1 MSKIEELRVKYP
13 SVAKS
18 TFTKFEQADKTPT
31 KKYLEYM
38 LKTWVTRDNVPM
50 YVTTTGIIALVQS
63 FDELLPYITN
73 KDIYSK
79 EYDFS
84 TLRVVVE
91 RALDAKEEKTFVRE
105 EHVNVLLE
113 NDKFLLVRPKTHKG
127 SLKYGANTRWCTAAK
142 RDTETF
148 KRYTRNGFLAY
159 LIDKT
164 GTKAKN
170 YEKVALYI
178 EYCSKPLNDYVSY
191 YNSYDSSVNEYTLN
205 NGGWN
210 SEDLFQIMMTF
221 RYSFMKFKDVKR
233 DVDTVD
239 SFMKT
244 LSTLNFSSF
253 EQSLQNLEL
262 NTNTDYISNAKQT
275 VDEFLNKLKNSK
287 YAAIG

>member
-1 MSKIEELRVKYP
+1 MSKVEELRAKYP

-18 TFTKFEQADKTPT
+18 TFTKFENADKTPT

-38 LKTWVTRDNVPM
+38 LKTWVTRDEIPM
-50 YVTTTGIIALVQS
+50 YITTTGIISLVES

-84 TLRVVVE
+84 TLRVVVD
-91 RALDAKEEKTFVRE
+91 RAFDAKEEKTFVRE
-105 EHVNVLLE
+105 ENVNVLME
-113 NDKFLLVRPKTHKG
+113 TDKILLVRPKTHKG

-142 RDTETF
+142 RDVETF
-148 KRYTRNGFLAY
+148 RRYTRTGFLAY

-170 YEKVALYI
+170 YEKIALYA
-178 EYCSKPLNDYVSY
+178 EYSSRPLNDNITF
-191 YNSYDSSVNEYTLN
+191 YNAYDSSVHEYNLN
-205 NGGWN
+205 HGGWN
-210 SEDLFQIMMTF
+210 HEELFQIMMTF
-221 RYSFMKFKDVKR
+221 RYAFMKFKEIKK

-244 LSTLNFSSF
+244 LSALNFSSL

-262 NTNTDYISNAKQT
+262 NTNTDYIFNAKQT